1 MTLRLIIF
9 DCDGVLIDSE
19 LVVNRVVAA
28 ELTRLGWP
36 ITPEECCRR
45 FLGLDLDAMVPLIEA
60 ALSRRLPPTWQE
72 SLTSDIVATLHRE
85 SPMIPGARTALDRIT
100 ALGIPWR
107 VASNSSH
114 EEMAAKFATNGILHL
129 TAGRTHS
136 FRDVPRGK
144 PAPDLF
150 LASAAAEGVTP
161 AECLVIEDSVPG
173 VTGAIAAGM
182 TCLGYSPQNDGLAL
196 AAAGA
201 IPFTDMTALPDLIRT
216 RFT

>member
-1 MTLRLIIF
+1 MLRLIIF

-28 ELTRLGWP
+28 ELNRLGWR
-36 ITPEECCRR
+36 ISPEECCRR

-60 ALSRRLPPTWQE
+60 ALGRRLPPAWQD
-72 SLTSDIVATLHRE
+72 SLTNEIVATLRRE
-85 SPMIPGARTALDRIT
+85 SPMIPGARNALDRVT

-114 EEMAAKFATNGILHL
+114 QEMAAKFAANGILHL

-144 PAPDLF
+144 PAPDLV
-150 LASAAAEGVTP
+150 LAAAAAEGVTP
-161 AECLVIEDSVPG
+161 TECLVVEDSVPG

-182 TCLGYSPQNDGLAL
+182 ICLGYSPRGNGLAL
-196 AAAGA
+196 SAAGA
-201 IPFTDMTALPDLIRT
+201 IPFPDMTILPDLIWNWIT
-216 RFT
+216 